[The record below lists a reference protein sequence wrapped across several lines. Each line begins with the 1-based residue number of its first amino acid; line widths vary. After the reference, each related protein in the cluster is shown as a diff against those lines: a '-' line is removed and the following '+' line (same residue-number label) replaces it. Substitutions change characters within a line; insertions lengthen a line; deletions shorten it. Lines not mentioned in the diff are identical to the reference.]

1 MISGRGIDVGK
12 VHRVLECGRRPC
24 KFLSSG
30 LGASRSPLVGMS
42 VCLSVE
48 NLSPLA
54 SYNETIVN
62 VNLSHL
68 LNNLSHLAL
77 QILSNVYFVS
87 SLDLSQLA
95 DDLSHL
101 ALQILSNVYF
111 VSSLYLSQPTL
122 QIVMHLETIVNAKL
136 IYPTL

>member
-1 MISGRGIDVGK
+1 MVIYPT
-12 VHRVLECGRRPC
+12 L
-24 KFLSSG
+24 
-30 LGASRSPLVGMS
+30 
-42 VCLSVE
+42 E

-54 SYNETIVN
+54 LYNETIVN

-87 SLDLSQLA
+87 SLDLSQL
-95 DDLSHL
+95 
-101 ALQILSNVYF
+101 
-111 VSSLYLSQPTL
+111 TL